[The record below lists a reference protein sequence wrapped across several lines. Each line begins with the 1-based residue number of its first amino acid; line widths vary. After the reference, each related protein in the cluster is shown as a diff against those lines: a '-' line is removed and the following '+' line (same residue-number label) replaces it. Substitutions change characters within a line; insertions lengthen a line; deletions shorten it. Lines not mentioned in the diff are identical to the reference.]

1 MFAAVNHVRALVY
14 LGLLLDLLYKKVDCF
29 VLILI
34 DGLPSDILPEAT
46 AEINPV
52 DVALNTAMAK
62 ISDLGQKAIELH
74 EQAVTAVQHH
84 RDSVKVALE
93 RFEKDG
99 ATKEDWELLSKLSE
113 SKNKALDEAERV
125 GAELSDLVENV
136 QRSITEAKEK
146 GQDVSAEVA
155 SETLA
160 KLTYALQQVKS
171 RLRESQDEGSV
182 LKQFQEFIKEGKEH
196 LAKELAAIRPEFE
209 IDLVSSVALCGA
221 LKNQT
226 H

>member
-1 MFAAVNHVRALVY
+1 MLEHWCILACYLICCTKKLSIFA
-14 LGLLLDLLYKKVDCF
+14 
-29 VLILI
+29 LILT
-34 DGLPSDILPEAT
+34 DAAPPDILPEAT
-46 AEINPV
+46 TEINPF

-74 EQAVTAVQHH
+74 EQAITAVQHH
-84 RDSVKVALE
+84 RDSVKEALE

-99 ATKEDWELLSKLSE
+99 ASKEDWELLSKLSE
-113 SKNKALDEAERV
+113 SKNQALDEAERV
-125 GAELSDLVENV
+125 GAKLTDLVENL

-146 GQDVSAEVA
+146 GLDASAEIA

-160 KLTYALQQVKS
+160 KLTYALQQVKN

-209 IDLVSSVALCGA
+209 VDMVSPVTLYRT
-221 LKNQT
+221 LINHT